1 MRQFPVKNGFLDIVT
16 EVGTDYQLFGTL
28 LLNDKNGNKI
38 KNIEF
43 SKLGDVLRINVEI
56 LQQWLQ
62 GKGRKPVTWQTL
74 MKCLQEANLN
84 ALAEKMK
91 GSLLQQYSSHI
102 PSEEL

>member
-1 MRQFPVKNGFLDIVT
+1 MKNGFLDIAA

-62 GKGRKPVTWQTL
+62 GKGRKPVTWQML
-74 MKCLQEANLN
+74 VKCLQEANLN
-84 ALAEKMK
+84 VLAEKMK
-91 GSLLQQYSSHI
+91 SSLLQQYSSHKQ
-102 PSEEL
+102 SEEF